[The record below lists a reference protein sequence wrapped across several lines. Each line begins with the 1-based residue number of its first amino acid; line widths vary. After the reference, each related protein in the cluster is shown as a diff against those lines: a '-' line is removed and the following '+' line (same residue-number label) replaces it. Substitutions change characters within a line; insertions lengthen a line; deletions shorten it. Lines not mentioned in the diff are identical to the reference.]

1 LKGKFIGEEEF
12 RNRLNEWWG
21 VLHLYILP
29 ALSMT
34 CMNAA
39 FNVEVWN
46 ILKFYDQTEHWGM
59 YGEWAW
65 AHTLYP
71 ELMVHHVE
79 VTREV

>member
-1 LKGKFIGEEEF
+1 MKGKFIGKEEF
-12 RNRLNEWWG
+12 RNCLNEWQG

-34 CMNAA
+34 HMNAA
-39 FNVEVWN
+39 FNVKVWN

-65 AHTLYP
+65 VHTLYL